1 MQKVKANNKKEVM
14 NTKCPCKVEGD
25 TTKYVLQCQ
34 AGSKSI
40 KFHLKDQRYENWD
53 EIVEIFKRNK
63 ET

>member
-1 MQKVKANNKKEVM
+1 M
-14 NTKCPCKVEGD
+14 NTKCPCKVEED

-53 EIVEIFKRNK
+53 EM
-63 ET
+63 

>member
-1 MQKVKANNKKEVM
+1 M
-14 NTKCPCKVEGD
+14 NTKCPCKVKED